1 MNTPPAL
8 RPTTNPG
15 ATRAAKLML
24 AMGPDAGPV
33 WAQLTAQETQTIT
46 ALMNDLHADEA
57 LGDTALL
64 ESFLR
69 DSQAASTVARAQ
81 DAGSPVEA
89 ALQTAAPEALAVIAG
104 QESPQIAAYLMS
116 RLAPG
121 KAASVLRMLDEGAAI
136 TILKRMVSYCAPPAN
151 LRCVIDDSLRATL
164 ERLGTGRGGGHEQV
178 ARIFDQ
184 LDPRREG
191 GLLAGLEALD
201 PQTGRKVRSLMF
213 GFDDLVALPAAGI
226 QTLLATA
233 ERADLVHAL
242 KGARNATREA
252 FFANMT
258 QRAGELVREEITSL
272 GGVRRSQ
279 VEAAQRLLVD
289 TARDLI
295 RRGDIRLEPAED
307 DELVE

>member
-1 MNTPPAL
+1 MSALPAM

-15 ATRAAKLML
+15 AARAAKLML

-33 WAQLTAQETQTIT
+33 WAQLTAHETQTIT
-46 ALMNDLHADEA
+46 ALMNDLHTDEA
-57 LGDTALL
+57 PSDTALL
-64 ESFLR
+64 DSFLR
-69 DSQAASTVARAQ
+69 ESEAIATAARTQ
-81 DAGSPVEA
+81 DAGAPIEA
-89 ALQTAAPEALAVIAG
+89 ALQAAAPETLAVIAA
-104 QESPQIAAYLMS
+104 QESPQIAAYIMS
-116 RLAPG
+116 RIAPRQ
-121 KAASVLRMLDEGAAI
+121 AASVLRMLDQAGAVA
-136 TILKRMVSYCAPPAN
+136 ILKRMVSYCPPPAN
-151 LRCVIDDSLRATL
+151 LRCVIDESLLATL
-164 ERLGTGRGGGHEQV
+164 ERLGAGRGDGHEQV

-191 GLLAGLEALD
+191 SLLAGLEALD

-213 GFDDLVALPAAGI
+213 GFDDLVSLPAAGI

-242 KGARNATREA
+242 KGARHATRDA

-258 QRAGELVREEITSL
+258 QRAGELVREEMTAL

-289 TARDLI
+289 TARELI